1 MVGVKKRLL
10 LLFLPV
16 TIIFLLTGCRNNE
29 QSMEA
34 EGLPEGTRLNY
45 LVRTPE
51 LKTPD
56 EWKGTELGE
65 YNEDDWHGVY
75 NIEVGGRHYASEY
88 DSVRV
93 AVIDEDGKIYKISPE
108 FSLRFEGKN
117 YYWSEKV
124 YNYDENRIT
133 GVKVDLLSTRLS
145 SIHTMSGVI
154 SFYTLV
160 LLSIFIL
167 ALSPNGSKDY
177 PFIAILLNIPAIVSV
192 ACAFVE
198 AFSKY
203 YSPPN
208 GFENDEEFTFC
219 FEFCVF
225 FLLNFIGVQRYLKCR
240 QKRLSEIDARIAPP
254 DHD

>member
-1 MVGVKKRLL
+1 MKKRLL

-108 FSLRFEGKN
+108 FSLRFEGK
-117 YYWSEKV
+117 
-124 YNYDENRIT
+124 
-133 GVKVDLLSTRLS
+133 
-145 SIHTMSGVI
+145 
-154 SFYTLV
+154 
-160 LLSIFIL
+160 
-167 ALSPNGSKDY
+167 DY

-240 QKRLSEIDARIAPP
+240 KKRLSEIDARIAPP